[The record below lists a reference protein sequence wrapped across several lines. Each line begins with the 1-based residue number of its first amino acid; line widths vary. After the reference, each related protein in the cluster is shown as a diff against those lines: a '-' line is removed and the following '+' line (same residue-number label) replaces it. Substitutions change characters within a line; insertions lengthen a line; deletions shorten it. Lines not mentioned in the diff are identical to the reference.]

1 MSCCLAFLSS
11 LSVCL
16 IDSRPVCLCLFL
28 CLFISLF
35 LSLFLSLCLSLSIWL
50 SLSDCLFLC
59 LMLCLRI
66 SVYFF
71 LSTEVCL
78 SVYMSFYPVFR
89 FSVFVGVAY
98 NLCVSD
104 LSRNYILMSLLLFS
118 YVFLSAFVFRPVLAA
133 VRLTTSRG

>member
-35 LSLFLSLCLSLSIWL
+35 LSLSIWL

-89 FSVFVGVAY
+89 FSVFFGVAY